1 MRKYLIVAGVLV
13 LGGAIGLL
21 FPLPGTRRADP
32 SAGPQTTAEQSQGAE
47 SGDVG
52 ALPVPVLSAHTP
64 VGDSLALQSGEL
76 SLSTNTVDPSAS
88 ATLEPAKPTSTD
100 ELLKVVREQFDT
112 PEAIAAAKALI
123 PTFESQGN
131 EPMALT
137 LRLAA
142 ATEAERPGILDKVNA
157 FYADF
162 FAPGKPHAKTLFHT
176 VTREDRNLTFL
187 GRNYKITPGFIM
199 RLNGLK
205 NDTIIVGQRLKV
217 VQGPFWALVD
227 KSSYRLTIYLGDEV
241 FKEYK
246 IGLGKDNSTPA
257 GSFSV
262 LAKLTQPTYWVEG
275 AHYDFGDPSNPLGT
289 RWITFKDGGYGIH
302 GTWEPESIGKQM
314 SHGCVRM
321 RNEDVEEVYDLLVKH
336 ESKVVIKD

>member
-1 MRKYLIVAGVLV
+1 
-13 LGGAIGLL
+13 
-21 FPLPGTRRADP
+21 
-32 SAGPQTTAEQSQGAE
+32 
-47 SGDVG
+47 
-52 ALPVPVLSAHTP
+52 VPVLSAHTP

-76 SLSTNTVDPSAS
+76 SLSTNTVEQSALA
-88 ATLEPAKPTSTD
+88 ATEAAKPSSTD